1 MNVFLDDVA
10 VVLPDATL
18 PVALDVI
25 GAHAG
30 ERGRIVVEVLC
41 DGVPASEEQLAGSGA
56 GISELRCRSADP
68 RELVRATLEDA
79 VRELDLLIPDQK
91 ATRDKLW
98 VGRTPEAMDELRGIL
113 ERWRMVRE
121 ALEQCA
127 RAMDVPLERITSA
140 SGATGAGV
148 AAAMARDLEAIRA
161 ELAAG
166 HVVELADL
174 IGGNLCE
181 LASSWRGVIAA
192 FGESLANPEA
202 GRTTLA
208 AGGGA

>member
-10 VVLPDATL
+10 LALPDATL

-25 GAHAG
+25 GARAG

-41 DGVPASEEQLAGSGA
+41 DGVPASEEQLSGMGA
-56 GISELRCRSADP
+56 GIAELRCRSADP

-91 ATRDKLW
+91 ATRHKLW
-98 VGRTPEAMDELRGIL
+98 VGRTQEAMDELRGIL
-113 ERWRMVRE
+113 DRWRMVRE

-127 RAMDVPLERITSA
+127 RAMDEPLERITA
-140 SGATGAGV
+140 ATGETGAGV
-148 AAAMARDLEAIRA
+148 AAAMGRDLEAIRA

-181 LASSWRGVIAA
+181 LAGAWRGVIAA
-192 FGESLANPEA
+192 FLQSLKEPEDRRA
-202 GRTTLA
+202 TLNSGGRA
-208 AGGGA
+208 